1 MPTIVNTRDQPQHAF
16 PADFTWG
23 VSTAAYQI
31 EGAAREGGRGASIW
45 DVFSHTPGKVARGET
60 GDVACDHYHRWRE
73 DLTLLRELGVGAY
86 RFSVAWPRWMP
97 DGQGRVNRAGRDFY
111 DRLVDGLAE
120 IGVEPWLCLYHWDLP
135 QALQERGGWA
145 SRDVVECFGDYA
157 AAVMQ
162 VLGDRVRHVAVLN
175 EPNAVAVLGH
185 LLGVHAPGLSDLGA
199 YAAVTHHLNLATGDT
214 LARLRSEHGGWR
226 LGTILNLQ
234 PVVAAGDSAED
245 ALAVELLDAAWNGNH
260 LDPLVDGRYPS
271 ATEQLLAPAVRAGD
285 MDRIRQP
292 LDWFGLNLY
301 SQTRVAA
308 DPASLIGLQIVDP
321 PEQAETTAMGWE
333 VAPDALSRQ
342 LLDAHAR
349 LGEVPIVVTENGAAY
364 RDRPG
369 PDLEVDDLARIHYLE
384 RHVREVAAARAAGVD
399 VRGYFVWS
407 LLDNFEWHEGYAKRF
422 GLVYVDYASQRR
434 VPKRSFRWYQQL
446 VRDGVVPAVG
456 SDAVNQR

>member
-1 MPTIVNTRDQPQHAF
+1 MPATVSTRDEPTHAF

-45 DVFSHTPGKVARGET
+45 DVFSHTPGMVARGET

-73 DLTLLRELGVGAY
+73 DLALLRELGVGAY

-97 DGQGRVNRAGRDFY
+97 DGQGRVNAAGRDFY
-111 DRLVDGLAE
+111 DRLVDGLVD

-145 SRDVVECFGDYA
+145 SREVVERFGDYA
-157 AAVMQ
+157 TSVMQ

-175 EPNAVAVLGH
+175 EPNAVGLLGH
-185 LLGVHAPGLSDLGA
+185 LLGVHAPGLTDLGA
-199 YAAVTHHLNLATGDT
+199 YAAATHHLNLATGDT
-214 LARLRSEHGGWR
+214 LARLRSEHDGLR
-226 LGTILNLQ
+226 LGTIVNLQ
-234 PVVAAGDSAED
+234 PVVAEGESPED
-245 ALAVELLDAAWNGNH
+245 ALAVELLEAAWNGNH
-260 LDPLVDGRYPS
+260 LDPLVRGRYPR
-271 ATEQLLAPAVRAGD
+271 ATEHLLAPLVHEGD
-285 MDRIRQP
+285 MERIRQP

-301 SQTRVAA
+301 SQLRVAA
-308 DPASLIGLQIVDP
+308 DPTSLIGLQIIDP
-321 PEQAETTAMGWE
+321 PERVETTAMGWE

-342 LLDAHAR
+342 LLDAQAR

-369 PDLEVDDLARIHYLE
+369 PDLEVDDLARVHYLA

-407 LLDNFEWHEGYAKRF
+407 LLDNFEWHEGYSKRF

-434 VPKRSFRWYQQL
+434 RPKRSFRWYQQL
-446 VRDGVVPAVG
+446 VRNGVVPDVL
-456 SDAVNQR
+456 SER